1 MIELV
6 EARMTGITR
15 WLAAVVATGALGVG
29 VAAADEA
36 KAPVSAS
43 MFLSI
48 MSAPVESRDL
58 AFDRSL
64 KESGPAPRP
73 PLAEVLPDGSVKVD
87 RAVITVRNPCPPG
100 TMHYE
105 PPPLPGRRVRN

>member
-1 MIELV
+1 MIKSLI
-6 EARMTGITR
+6 AFGIFAVASS
-15 WLAAVVATGALGVG
+15 LGAAAAV
-29 VAAADEA
+29 ADEV

-48 MSAPVESRDL
+48 MGSKSESRDM

-64 KESGPAPRP
+64 KDPGPTPRS

-87 RAVITVRNPCPPG
+87 RAIITVRNPCPPG
-100 TMHYE
+100 SMHDD
-105 PPPLPGRRVRN
+105 PPPLPGRRAKR

>member
-1 MIELV
+1 MVKGWLV
-6 EARMTGITR
+6 LGAFAT
-15 WLAAVVATGALGVG
+15 AALVAMP
-29 VAAADEA
+29 AAADEA

-43 MFLSI
+43 MLLKI
-48 MSAPVESRDL
+48 MSTPLEAREV

-64 KESGPAPRP
+64 KEAGPPPRP

-100 TMHYE
+100 TTHYE
-105 PPPLPGRRVRN
+105 PAPLPGRRARK

>member
-1 MIELV
+1 MVKSMFRL
-6 EARMTGITR
+6 ALLAT
-15 WLAAVVATGALGVG
+15 LAAFGAAP
-29 VAAADEA
+29 AAGDEA

-43 MFLSI
+43 MMLKI
-48 MSAPVESRDL
+48 MSTPIEGRET
-58 AFDRSL
+58 AFNRSL
-64 KESGPAPRP
+64 KEAGPSPRP

-105 PPPLPGRRVRN
+105 PAPLPGRRAKN

>member
-1 MIELV
+1 MLKTLLV
-6 EARMTGITR
+6 
-15 WLAAVVATGALGVG
+15 LAMLVTMGALGVG
-29 VAAADEA
+29 STAADEA
-36 KAPVSAS
+36 KVPVSAS

-48 MSAPVESRDL
+48 MNAPAETRDA

-64 KESGPAPRP
+64 KEAGPTPRP
-73 PLAEVLPDGSVKVD
+73 PLAEILPDGSVKMD

-105 PPPLPGRRVRN
+105 APPLPGRRARN